1 MDTDIS
7 EQAMKLAV
15 LEERMNSMQTEQR
28 SGVDRLADKFDAL
41 QVKFEAMQVKF
52 DALLVEVRAELA
64 KYREQ
69 TAKDAAKEREEAAK
83 RETRLILTVVSV
95 VGGGVAVLVL
105 ALAILRYLS

>member
-1 MDTDIS
+1 MDADIN
-7 EQAMKLAV
+7 EQARKLAV
-15 LEERMNSMQTEQR
+15 LEERMNSSQTEQR
-28 SGVDRLADKFDAL
+28 SGFDRLSDKFDAL
-41 QVKFEAMQVKF
+41 QMKFEAMQVKF

-69 TAKDAAKEREEAAK
+69 TAADAAKKREEDAK

-105 ALAILRYLS
+105 ALAILRYLG